1 MLGGK
6 GKTMSSEKAVS
17 LEEYGLVSIERAAE
31 MIGVTR
37 RTLDK
42 WQAAGKIKFRKKLK
56 LGRGP
61 TCQILLD
68 LIEVRSVTREHGVDV
83 NY

>member
-1 MLGGK
+1 
-6 GKTMSSEKAVS
+6 MSDNKARVTS
-17 LEEYGLVSIERAAE
+17 LEEYGLVSIEDAAA

-42 WQAAGKIKFRKKLK
+42 WQSEGKVEFKKRLK

-68 LIEVRSVTREHGVDV
+68 LIEVRSVTREHGVDH
-83 NY
+83 